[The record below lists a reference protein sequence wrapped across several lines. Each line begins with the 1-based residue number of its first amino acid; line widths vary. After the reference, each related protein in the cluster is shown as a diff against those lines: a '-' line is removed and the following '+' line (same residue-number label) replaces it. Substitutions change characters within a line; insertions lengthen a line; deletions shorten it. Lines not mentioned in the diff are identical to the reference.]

1 MKSAVKMERR
11 PQRRSSW
18 FLFTGLVFGL
28 LAGVWYAW
36 YYAPVIYR
44 DAPPA
49 LLREMDADGY
59 RSLIAMAYRVNGDRG
74 RAEARLKALGDRDP
88 VEALASQAQRYLGG
102 AGPADEARA
111 LADLATVLRQPA
123 PPPLARASTGTPA
136 PTLPEKTALSSTP
149 GVKTTGTVL
158 PTEAAT
164 FTPMPTFTQ
173 SPSQTPSSTPGAPFA
188 ISGQSNLCNPKLT
201 EGLMQVIVEDASGTP
216 VAGVRVAVTW
226 AGGEDFFFTGLAPE
240 INLGYA
246 DFAML
251 PGGVYS
257 VQVGEG
263 GQVASQISAQMC
275 DRPDGSKYLGGVK
288 LRFRQ

>member
-1 MKSAVKMERR
+1 MKSAVKMPRKPE
-11 PQRRSSW
+11 RRSSW
-18 FLFTGLVFGL
+18 FLFTGLVLGI

-44 DAPPA
+44 DASPA
-49 LLREMDADGY
+49 LLQAADADVY

-74 RAEARLKALGDRDP
+74 RAEARLKALGDQNP

-123 PPPLARASTGTPA
+123 PPVLASTGTPA
-136 PTLPEKTALSSTP
+136 PTSPEKTDLSPTP
-149 GVKTTGTVL
+149 GLKTSETAA
-158 PTEAAT
+158 PTQAAT

-173 SPSQTPSSTPGAPFA
+173 SPTQTPSPTPGAPFA
-188 ISGQSNLCNPKLT
+188 IAGQSNLCNPKLT

-216 VAGVRVAVTW
+216 VPGVRIAVTW

-240 INLGYA
+240 INPGYA

-251 PGGVYS
+251 SGGVYS

-263 GQVASQISAQMC
+263 GQVASNISAQMC